1 MVVGRG
7 KWEKGLRSQRL
18 FDITQDNHSNHG
30 DHACT
35 LSISPPDCASRCTG
49 FRGYFPPAR
58 SRPQSRFIEQ
68 MLFGIAASQDC
79 KLSQI
84 GRALGEDISLK
95 KTVERLSHHLAA
107 PALGSRLQ
115 QQILADAAGKI
126 HRDTLLVVDPTDI
139 RKPYAQVMPYLATV
153 RDGSSGELVRG
164 YWACVA
170 LACEPASRRVLPL
183 MQQLW
188 SAEAP
193 DYESENAELLAM
205 VDAIAAAAQK
215 RGIFVL
221 DRGGDRMMLYKPLL
235 ERGLRFIV
243 RRVGNRHLMVRG
255 RNRLASDLARGVPMR
270 YAETL
275 VQEAAGG
282 EKKTHIEYGF
292 CKVRLPGR
300 RKEELTLVVIRG
312 FGKEPLLLLT
322 NVAVRASR
330 CSVWAVVSGYLTRW
344 LVEETIR
351 FIKQSYRLEDMRVL
365 DYQRLK
371 NLTVLVLATA
381 YFCASWLGERLK
393 LSVLVTRV
401 TGVAKRFFGVPEFHY
416 YALADGIGVLLSRL
430 GAWSAPRGLAVREA
444 SASQPWL
451 FHFP

>member
-1 MVVGRG
+1 MQLTKVAAR
-7 KWEKGLRSQRL
+7 LRQQMHRFSGI
-18 FDITQDNHSNHG
+18 FF
-30 DHACT
+30 
-35 LSISPPDCASRCTG
+35 PG
-49 FRGYFPPAR
+49 F
-58 SRPQSRFIEQ
+58 SRPQGHFIEQ

-84 GRALGEDISLK
+84 GRALGESISLK
-95 KTVERLSHHLAA
+95 KTEERLSHHLAA
-107 PALGSRLQ
+107 PHLGARLQ
-115 QQILADAAGKI
+115 QQILADAAGRI

-139 RKPYAQVMPYLATV
+139 RKPYAQAMPHLATV
-153 RDGSSGELVRG
+153 RDGSTGQLVRG
-164 YWACVA
+164 YWACMA
-170 LACEPASRRVLPL
+170 LACEPGSRRVLPL

-243 RRVGNRHLMVRG
+243 RLVGDRHLVVRG
-255 RNRLASDLARGVPMR
+255 RNRLASDLAGGVKMR

-275 VQEAAGG
+275 VREAAGG
-282 EKKTHIEYGF
+282 EKKVHIEYGF
-292 CKVRLPGR
+292 RRVRLPGR
-300 RKEELTLVVIRG
+300 RGEVLTLVVIRG
-312 FGKEPLLLLT
+312 FGQQPLMLLS
-322 NVAVRASR
+322 NVGVRATR
-330 CSVWAVVSGYLTRW
+330 RSVWSVVSGYLTRW

-371 NLTVLVLATA
+371 NLTALVLATA
-381 YFCASWLGERLK
+381 YFCAGWLGEGLK

-401 TGVAKRFFGVPEFHY
+401 RGVAKRFFGVPEFHY

-430 GAWSAPRGLAVREA
+430 GGWSVQKHAFACEA
-444 SASQPWL
+444 STAQPWL
-451 FHFP
+451 FHLS